1 MERKRTVPPV
11 SDWPTD
17 DLGMDQREKE
27 KGHGICSE
35 EDCGK
40 FFRGKG
46 CEGDIFTPSPRC
58 GKGTQRGILGIIVE
72 RRQG

>member
-1 MERKRTVPPV
+1 
-11 SDWPTD
+11 
-17 DLGMDQREKE
+17 MDQREKE